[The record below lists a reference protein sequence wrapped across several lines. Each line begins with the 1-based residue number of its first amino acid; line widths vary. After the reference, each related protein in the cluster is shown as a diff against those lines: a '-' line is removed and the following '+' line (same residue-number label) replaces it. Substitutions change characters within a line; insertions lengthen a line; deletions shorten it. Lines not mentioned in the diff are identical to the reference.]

1 MEGTNPYGPYQQIDC
16 GFAIGT
22 PVATQNTNVAVVS
35 DVFCCPYPTQ
45 LTVKKKCKGLSG
57 AKLEV
62 VDLNSNVVLR
72 VDGPHDSFSRKR
84 VLRDPRVTLFSPC
97 ARSVVGTYF
106 DDSAKVYHSNAVIA
120 EVKEKTTFGGFFKGN
135 KTLWLEQMQAL
146 TMLLS
151 SLSSSS

>member
-1 MEGTNPYGPYQQIDC
+1 MAAGTDPYQQTGY

-35 DVFCCPYPTQ
+35 DVFCCPYPLQ

-62 VDLNSNVVLR
+62 VDLNSNVVLC

-84 VLRDPRVTLFSPC
+84 VLRDPAGYPL
-97 ARSVVGTYF
+97 
-106 DDSAKVYHSNAVIA
+106 
-120 EVKEKTTFGGFFKGN
+120 
-135 KTLWLEQMQAL
+135 L
-146 TMLLS
+146 TMREKVNS
-151 SLSSSS
+151 INTSTNNKYICV